1 MKVNNSFGPNP
12 RALRMFLAEKG
23 ITIPMRDVDLMAA
36 ENRRPPYT
44 DRNPGGQLP
53 SLELDNGN
61 TIGETVAIFD
71 YLEEK
76 HPKPPLIGATAEK
89 RAETHQWQRRVELNI
104 TENIYNG
111 FRYAEGYELFK
122 DRMPVFPEAAPAL
135 KTLGQRR
142 LEWLDGLMAE
152 RDWIVPERFTI
163 ADIILYCCLD
173 FSSGVGQT
181 IPASA
186 KNLQAWFKRVAARPS
201 ASASLHPAAEK
212 LKMRG

>member
-1 MKVNNSFGPNP
+1 MKINNSFGPNP

-36 ENRRPPYT
+36 ENRKPPYT

-53 SLELDNGN
+53 SLELDNGK

-76 HPKPPLIGATAEK
+76 HHRPPLIGATAEE
-89 RAETHQWQRRVELNI
+89 RAEPHQWQRRVELNI

-111 FRYAEGYELFK
+111 FRYAEGFELFK

-135 KTLGQRR
+135 KTLAQKRM
-142 LEWLDGLMAE
+142 EWLHGVIAG
-152 RDWIVPERFTI
+152 RDLVVAPPFSLV
-163 ADIILYCCLD
+163 ANIL
-173 FSSGVGQT
+173 
-181 IPASA
+181 
-186 KNLQAWFKRVAARPS
+186 
-201 ASASLHPAAEK
+201 
-212 LKMRG
+212 